1 MPRKLKHRKSGGN
14 KQPKRFKVSRG
25 KLVVSLF
32 SIALLLTLILGVVL
46 AYYTKDLPSVEEI
59 ARKDIKPAITIYDS
73 KGSILAK
80 YGDHV
85 GETLTYSQIPQ
96 SMVNAVIA
104 TEDHRFFNHFGVDVW
119 GILRANIVNLRSGRL
134 VQGGST
140 VTQQLAKI
148 LYLSPE
154 KTLKRK
160 IQEFLIALQLEQKF
174 SKEQIM
180 ALYLNKVYLGKGNYG
195 IDAAA
200 KYYFGKAAEELD
212 TFEAAILAGMLKAP
226 SRYTPSS
233 NPELSIARARQVLTQ
248 MHDLGFIDT
257 QTLNHIKPPHVMER
271 GIGRGA
277 LHNPYFA
284 DYILSEAQ
292 DQLEGVSHDVN
303 IYTTL
308 DLHAQEVLE
317 SSASHYYTQMQEKYG
332 VHQIAAVLMEP
343 SGAIKAML
351 GGTSYKESQ
360 FNRAV
365 LAKRQ
370 PGSSFK
376 FLVYLTAIEHGL
388 KASDTFIDKPISL
401 SQGRGLPKWE
411 PRNFSR
417 QYSGEMSVEEA
428 FARSINTV
436 AVQISESVGRENVVK
451 MAHRLGIESTIHNL
465 PSVALGASE
474 ATVLEMTRA
483 FAHMPNKG
491 FAVKSYAI
499 LKITDQ
505 NGGILYEHS
514 EPFAEKVLSDDTVD
528 GMRGLL
534 QAVVDNGNGRNARL
548 SFTQSYGKTGTSQDH
563 RDSWFIGFTNDLVLG
578 IWTGNDDSSPTNRS
592 VGGVLPAK
600 IFHDFFEQVGMVE
613 KTAIT
618 NDSTP
623 WNNTEGSIFERIF
636 GE

>member
-1 MPRKLKHRKSGGN
+1 MPKKHKHQKVKSK
-14 KQPKRFKVSRG
+14 KQPKRLKISWG
-25 KLVVSLF
+25 KLFVSLF
-32 SIALLLTLILGVVL
+32 SLGLLLAIILGVVL

-59 ARKDIKPAITIYDS
+59 ARKDVKPSITIYDS
-73 KGSILAK
+73 KGLILAK

-85 GETLTYSQIPQ
+85 GDTLTYSQIPQ
-96 SMVNAVIA
+96 SMVHAVIA
-104 TEDHRFFNHFGVDVW
+104 TEDHRFFNHFGVDLW
-119 GILRANIVNLRSGRL
+119 GIIRANIVNLRSGRL

-140 VTQQLAKI
+140 ITQQLAKI

-174 SKEQIM
+174 SKEQII

-200 KYYFGKAAEELD
+200 RYYFGKTAEELD
-212 TFEAAILAGMLKAP
+212 TFESAILAGMLKAP

-233 NPELSIARARQVLTQ
+233 NPELSIARARQVLQQ
-248 MHDLGFIDT
+248 MHEMGYIDD
-257 QTLNHIKPPHVMER
+257 QTLNHIKPPHIVER

-284 DYILSEAQ
+284 DFILSEVH
-292 DQLEGVSHDVN
+292 DRIESVSHDIN

-317 SSASHYYTQMQEKYG
+317 ASASQYYNQMHEKYG
-332 VHQIAAVLMEP
+332 VHQIAALLMEP
-343 SGAIKAML
+343 SGAIKAMV

-376 FLVYLTAIEHGL
+376 FFVYLTAIEHGL
-388 KASDTFIDKPISL
+388 KANDTFVDKPISL

-417 QYSGEMSVEEA
+417 EYNGEMSIEEA
-428 FARSINTV
+428 FARSINTI
-436 AVQISESVGRENVVK
+436 AVQVSESVGRENVIK
-451 MAHRLGIESTIHNL
+451 MAHRLGIESTLHNL
-465 PSVALGASE
+465 PSIALGASE
-474 ATVLEMTRA
+474 TSLLEMTRA
-483 FAHMPNKG
+483 FAHIPNKG
-491 FAVKSYAI
+491 FSVKSYAI

-505 NGGILYEHS
+505 NGGILYEYA

-528 GMRGLL
+528 GMKGLL
-534 QAVVDNGNGRNARL
+534 QAVVDRGNGKNARL
-548 SFTQSYGKTGTSQDH
+548 SSTQSYGKTGTSQDH

-600 IFHDFFEQVGMVE
+600 IFHDFFEHVGTVE
-613 KTAIT
+613 KTTVT
-618 NDSTP
+618 NDSIP
-623 WNNTEGSIFERIF
+623 WTSTEGSIFERIF
-636 GE
+636 RE